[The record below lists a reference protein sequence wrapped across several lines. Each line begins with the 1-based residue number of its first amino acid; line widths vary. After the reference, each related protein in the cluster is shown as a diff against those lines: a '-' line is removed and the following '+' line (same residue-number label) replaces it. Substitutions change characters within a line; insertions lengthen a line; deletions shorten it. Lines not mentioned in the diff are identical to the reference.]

1 MKGQKTG
8 GRKAGTPNKVS
19 GELRSK
25 LKEILSTEIDRLPD
39 LLDSLEPQKRAEV
52 IARLLPLVIPR
63 QLQADLGDGEEQ
75 EITVTLNLSK

>member
-1 MKGQKTG
+1 MKGIKTG

-25 LKEILSTEIDRLPD
+25 LKEILSTEIDGLPD

-63 QLQADLGDGEEQ
+63 QLQAETGEEGE
-75 EITVTLNLSK
+75 EIIVTMNLHH